1 MHSSVSVLQSAIQL
15 AVQEAGGEKK
25 MTEGEY
31 GEKVRSKDSLRVFL
45 CLLFLCDLLYCL
57 LVETEESI
65 MACWFLLLIM

>member
-15 AVQEAGGEKK
+15 AVQEVEKK

-45 CLLFLCDLLYCL
+45 CLLFLCDLYSLS
-57 LVETEESI
+57 VETEESI

>member
-15 AVQEAGGEKK
+15 AVQEVEKK
-25 MTEGEY
+25 ITEGEY

-45 CLLFLCDLLYCL
+45 CLLFLCDLLYSL
-57 LVETEESI
+57 LVETEDSI